1 METIQFIKQSGW
13 TVAVG
18 AIQMYDFLEKKHGFG
33 HDVVNVGGANV
44 RVSELR
50 PLVDSWTFLA
60 NMYDSDLTKA
70 RSHLKYLNRV
80 YRRNPAFPNL
90 ASRIKRVKK
99 AISDINQIGCYLGS
113 QNIHYL

>member
-1 METIQFIKQSGW
+1 MKTIQFIKQSGW
-13 TVAVG
+13 NVAVG
-18 AIQMYDFLEKKHGFG
+18 TITMYDFLEEKHGLG
-33 HDVVNVGGANV
+33 QDIINVAGVNVSI
-44 RVSELR
+44 SELR

-80 YRRNPAFPNL
+80 YRQNPAFPNL

-99 AISDINQIGCYLGS
+99 AISDINQIGFYLGAP
-113 QNIHYL
+113 NIHYL